1 MPYLLLLIIASS
13 CVRSLA
19 IYVFFFFSFLFSS
32 LLLRPRPARTRPSS
46 VRRRGVR
53 FWRNIITLP
62 RPAAAALLAAFRC
75 WLPPCSLECE
85 QTLRLHSTSAPSVRP
100 SVRSVFVY
108 YSSTAAVG
116 DVCANHVML
125 GSLHFVS
132 LSLSLLYILQ
142 LDPAHTHT
150 HTHTYLF
157 NTSSLSGGGLCPFRR
172 CAPFLEASS
181 SAPGCV
187 TADAPVGGGPMFAGA
202 TPNISHKYTHTERER
217 NGRAEDKRDGH

>member
-32 LLLRPRPARTRPSS
+32 LLLRPRPAHTRPSS

-150 HTHTYLF
+150 YVF
-157 NTSSLSGGGLCPFRR
+157 IQYVVPIRRGALSVPALRPVFR
-172 CAPFLEASS
+172 SQ
-181 SAPGCV
+181 
-187 TADAPVGGGPMFAGA
+187 
-202 TPNISHKYTHTERER
+202 
-217 NGRAEDKRDGH
+217 